1 MTEVNNQ
8 TDSVHLQDATSAA
21 FRSTK
26 EPSMPPAALEVAA
39 SEDVRGLLLRI
50 SREMVSA
57 SSLDQILQMMV
68 DAALQIAPSAEKCV
82 IHFLNAEHT
91 HLRARVCSQPSVID
105 GEISGIPADV
115 GIAGRALFSR
125 TTVCVDDTLSAADF
139 APLHSGPDLR
149 SLLVAPLFVGETALG
164 TLSLSSSQVAAFCTT
179 DQQHVQTL
187 AAQAAVAIH
196 QAHLLRE
203 AVTERQ
209 LSEAII
215 ESLTDGLVM
224 LGPDGRIL
232 RMNPMVYDLL
242 ELRQEPLCFPINP
255 ASERACPARLRALL
269 DPSGGQVVGPY
280 EVEVD
285 LPSGNAV
292 GLRVIPAPLTHPAD
306 GEIRIIH
313 DVTAERAA
321 GRALAS
327 FTSQVA
333 HELRTPLQHI
343 VSFADLMSELDD
355 LTAESYQHFT
365 QHIRGET
372 NRLERLV
379 DDLVQLSRIETG
391 HFALQ
396 LERVRVDE
404 LVANT
409 VNKLALRTQLK
420 GLTLGFCNPHQAIW
434 VMADPL
440 RLEQVLANLLENAL
454 KFVPQGGR
462 IDVSIKQSGRHVLVS
477 VADTGPGIPPEDLP
491 HLFDQFYQARKSDH
505 RIGMGLGLYISR
517 EIMRALGGNIWVES
531 ELSVGSVFSFRLPI
545 LRDREERASR

>member
-8 TDSVHLQDATSAA
+8 TGSVHLDEATSAA

-26 EPSMPPAALEVAA
+26 ELPLHTAALELVP

-57 SSLDQILQMMV
+57 SSLDEILQMMV

-82 IHFLNAEHT
+82 IHLLNAEHT

-115 GIAGRALFSR
+115 GIAGRALLSR

-139 APLHSGPDLR
+139 VPLHSGPDLR

-187 AAQAAVAIH
+187 AAQASVAIH
-196 QAHLLRE
+196 QAHLLHE
-203 AVTERQ
+203 AVAERQ
-209 LSEAII
+209 LCEAII
-215 ESLTDGLVM
+215 ESLTDGLIM
-224 LGPDGRIL
+224 LGPDGYIL

-242 ELRQEPLCFPINP
+242 ELRQESLSFPINP
-255 ASERACPARLRALL
+255 VNERACPARLRALL
-269 DPSGGQVVGPY
+269 DPSGGSIVGPY
-280 EVEVD
+280 EMEID
-285 LPSGNAV
+285 LPSGNSV
-292 GLRVIPAPLTHPAD
+292 SLRISPASLKNPAD
-306 GEIRIIH
+306 GSIRLIH

-321 GRALAS
+321 GKALAL

-355 LTAESYQHFT
+355 LTPESYQHFT

-396 LERVRVDE
+396 MQRVRLDE

-420 GLTLGFCNPHQAIW
+420 GLTLGFCNPHQALW

-454 KFVPQGGR
+454 KFVQPGGR
-462 IDVSIKQSGRHVLVS
+462 IDVSIKQQGRHALVS

-491 HLFDQFYQARKSDH
+491 HLFEQFYQACQSDR
-505 RIGMGLGLYISR
+505 RIGIGLGLYISR
-517 EIMRALGGNIWVES
+517 EIMRALGGNIWAES
-531 ELSVGSVFSFRLPI
+531 QLGEGSVFTFRLPI
-545 LRDREERASR
+545 LLDKERPGH